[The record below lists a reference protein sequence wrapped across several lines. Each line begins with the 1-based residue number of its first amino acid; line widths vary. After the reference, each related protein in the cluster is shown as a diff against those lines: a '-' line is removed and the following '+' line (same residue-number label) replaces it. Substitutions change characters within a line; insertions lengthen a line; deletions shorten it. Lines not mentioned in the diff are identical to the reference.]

1 MPRQRSER
9 APGRRRVNGARP
21 DYDPRPARRSRT
33 VKRTLKTPPT
43 FGDLSDAE
51 LRRIADDD
59 ERNPAGA
66 ATARAALKRR
76 ERDRLLTA
84 RRDPTC
90 EDAARERIDAAF
102 DALESVPTDA

>member
-1 MPRQRSER
+1 M
-9 APGRRRVNGARP
+9 
-21 DYDPRPARRSRT
+21 
-33 VKRTLKTPPT
+33 KRTLKTPPT